1 MPSIFDLLCELA
13 YLDFIPIYLL
23 VKKTNLP
30 I

>member
-1 MPSIFDLLCELA
+1 MLSSFDLLCKLA